1 MRKLPIVL
9 FLLLLLLFTNCSTE
23 STPIYTLT
31 TNVNP
36 SEAGSVSPSSGE
48 YDEGTE
54 VELTATPNEHWVF
67 NGWQGDHSGSENP
80 ITVTMNSDKSI
91 TAFFTERD
99 YPLTIEII
107 GEGTVAEEIIQA
119 KITDYPYATIVQ
131 LTANPAGGWGFVG
144 WEGDLEGNENPETI
158 TIDGEKTVTA
168 VFEIQSF
175 SITVQI
181 EGEGSVTLNPDKE
194 EYEPGEEI
202 EATAEAEEGW
212 IFSHWEGDLEGN
224 ENPETITIDGEKTV
238 TAVFEIQSFSITA
251 QIEGEGSVTLNPDK
265 EEYEPGEEIEATAE
279 AEEGWIFSH
288 WEGDITGNENPINIT
303 DDDNKNITAI
313 FEIAPNTM
321 AISLP
326 QQGNVTLFQ
335 ANNAPSGVVFVSTE
349 EVAFDDENNGI
360 WRSSDNGKSWDKTA
374 AINVNFITIAANEPD
389 LAFAGHDD
397 GYLISQDGGQ
407 TWDAGSI
414 DNTLSGDPLSL
425 NDAAIVTATDGIYVA
440 TRDALGFGLYKS
452 TNLGQSWQH
461 ILSSDDVSDTFD
473 ALLQHVEISPENS
486 NVIYTS
492 TSFDHNIWKST
503 NGGSSFSSIKS
514 GITISPFVF
523 ADGIVIN
530 PDNSQE
536 LLIQGHISSNGG
548 TAWNQQ
554 DVSPLS
560 NIWIDNILIK
570 VENNKIFGSYDLGD
584 SWTEII
590 QLVGDNLPS
599 FNNPDLYL
607 SEDGLFL
614 ISNNDVYKTD
624 LSVIESNL

>member
-175 SITVQI
+175 SIT
-181 EGEGSVTLNPDKE
+181 
-194 EYEPGEEI
+194 
-202 EATAEAEEGW
+202 
-212 IFSHWEGDLEGN
+212 
-224 ENPETITIDGEKTV
+224 
-238 TAVFEIQSFSITA
+238 A

-303 DDDNKNITAI
+303 VDDNKNITAI

>member
-1 MRKLPIVL
+1 MRKLPIL
-9 FLLLLLLFTNCSTE
+9 FFLLAFLLFTNCSTE
-23 STPIYTLT
+23 NTPIYTLT

-36 SEAGSVSPSSGE
+36 SEAGSVSPSTGE

-80 ITVTMNSDKSI
+80 VTLTMNSDKSI
-91 TAFFTERD
+91 TAFFIERD
-99 YPLTIEII
+99 YPLSIEIV

-119 KITDYPYATIVQ
+119 KTTDYPYGTIVQ
-131 LTANPAGGWGFVG
+131 LTSKPVEGWGFVG
-144 WEGDLEGNENPETI
+144 WEGDLEGNENSETI
-158 TIDGEKTVTA
+158 TIDIEKTVTA
-168 VFEIQSF
+168 IFEIQSF
-175 SITVQI
+175 SITVQV
-181 EGEGSVTLNPDKE
+181 EGEGSVTLNPDKD

-202 EATAEAEEGW
+202 EVTAEAEEGW
-212 IFSHWEGDLEGN
+212 IFSHWGGDL
-224 ENPETITIDGEKTV
+224 
-238 TAVFEIQSFSITA
+238 
-251 QIEGEGSVTLNPDK
+251 
-265 EEYEPGEEIEATAE
+265 
-279 AEEGWIFSH
+279 
-288 WEGDITGNENPINIT
+288 TGNENPVNIT
-303 DDDNKNITAI
+303 ADDNKNITAI
-313 FEIAPNTM
+313 FEVAPNTM

-326 QQGNVTLFQ
+326 QQGNTTLFQ
-335 ANNAPSGVVFVSTE
+335 ANYTPSGVVFVSTE
-349 EVAFDDENNGI
+349 EVAFDDGNNGI
-360 WRSSDNGKSWDKTA
+360 WRSSNDGQSWDKTA
-374 AINVNFITIAANEPD
+374 AINANFITIAANEPD
-389 LAFAGHDD
+389 LVFAGHDD

-407 TWDAGSI
+407 TWDVGSI

-425 NDAAIVTATDGIYVA
+425 NDAAMVSATDGIYVA

-503 NGGSSFSSIKS
+503 NGGSTFSSIKS
-514 GITISPFVF
+514 GITISPFVL
-523 ADGIVIN
+523 ADGIVVN

-536 LLIQGHISSNGG
+536 LLIQGHISSDGG
-548 TAWNQQ
+548 STWNQQ

-560 NIWIDNILIK
+560 NIWLDNILIK
-570 VENNKIFGSYDLGD
+570 VENNRIFGSNDLGV
-584 SWTEII
+584 SWTEIV
-590 QLVGDNLPS
+590 QLVGYNLS
-599 FNNPDLYL
+599 SINNPDLFL

-624 LSVIESNL
+624 LSVIKSNL

>member
-303 DDDNKNITAI
+303 VDDNKNITAI

>member
-67 NGWQGDHSGSENP
+67 NGWQGDHSGGENP

-212 IFSHWEGDLEGN
+212 IFSHWEGD
-224 ENPETITIDGEKTV
+224 
-238 TAVFEIQSFSITA
+238 
-251 QIEGEGSVTLNPDK
+251 
-265 EEYEPGEEIEATAE
+265 
-279 AEEGWIFSH
+279 
-288 WEGDITGNENPINIT
+288 ITGNENPINIT
-303 DDDNKNITAI
+303 VDDNKNITAI

>member
-54 VELTATPNEHWVF
+54 VELTATPNEHLVF

-238 TAVFEIQSFSITA
+238 TAVFEIQSFSITVQIEGEGSVTLNPDKEEYEPGEEIEATAEAEEGWIFSHWEGDSEGNENPETITIDGEKTVTAVFEIQSFSITA

-303 DDDNKNITAI
+303 VDDNKNITAI

-360 WRSSDNGKSWDKTA
+360 WRSSDNGK
-374 AINVNFITIAANEPD
+374 
-389 LAFAGHDD
+389 
-397 GYLISQDGGQ
+397 
-407 TWDAGSI
+407 
-414 DNTLSGDPLSL
+414 
-425 NDAAIVTATDGIYVA
+425 
-440 TRDALGFGLYKS
+440 
-452 TNLGQSWQH
+452 
-461 ILSSDDVSDTFD
+461 
-473 ALLQHVEISPENS
+473 
-486 NVIYTS
+486 
-492 TSFDHNIWKST
+492 
-503 NGGSSFSSIKS
+503 
-514 GITISPFVF
+514 
-523 ADGIVIN
+523 
-530 PDNSQE
+530 
-536 LLIQGHISSNGG
+536 
-548 TAWNQQ
+548 
-554 DVSPLS
+554 
-560 NIWIDNILIK
+560 
-570 VENNKIFGSYDLGD
+570 
-584 SWTEII
+584 
-590 QLVGDNLPS
+590 
-599 FNNPDLYL
+599 
-607 SEDGLFL
+607 
-614 ISNNDVYKTD
+614 
-624 LSVIESNL
+624 